1 MFDEIIDP
9 SYPRN
14 YSVGGNSVLKF
25 VRLAIVVASLQSDG
39 RTGKRSVS
47 CLFAHEEV
55 WVQTVTS
62 ALS

>member
-47 CLFAHEEV
+47 CLFAHEV
-55 WVQTVTS
+55 CVQTVTS